1 MLFIGYIIADYI
13 PLLYLKYNHI
23 YIYVCD
29 LTYPSR
35 FLLTAI
41 DLTISH
47 YIPIVA
53 VLTYPSEFLLTA
65 FVCHYP
71 NC

>member
-1 MLFIGYIIADYI
+1 MLDRVPTGIRIGSEQATSVN
-13 PLLYLKYNHI
+13 LT
-23 YIYVCD
+23 D

-65 FVCHYP
+65 LYVIIP
-71 NC
+71 IVDD